1 MILTKDIR
9 DVIILLNQYSYGQ
22 GKIMKTTFISYST
35 HNKEIA
41 FRIVEELEKR
51 GLTGLNVIL
60 LPAILR
66 PEKIMRAKLL
76 TP

>member
-9 DVIILLNQYSYGQ
+9 DVIILLNQYLYGQ

-51 GLTGLNVIL
+51 GLNVIL
-60 LPAILR
+60 LPAILH